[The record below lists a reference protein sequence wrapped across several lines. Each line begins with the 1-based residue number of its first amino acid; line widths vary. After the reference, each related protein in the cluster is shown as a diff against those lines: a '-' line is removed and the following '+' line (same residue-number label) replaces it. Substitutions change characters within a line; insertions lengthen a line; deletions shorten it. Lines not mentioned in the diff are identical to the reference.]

1 MPTKNKKSDIICGYQ
16 KDKINTYNCL
26 SVYFPWIFKN
36 DFLKNNFQKMQLAS
50 KHEKLLISKDISRN
64 KLLFENKTDIFSE
77 NIHNLFFLVLNTQM
91 SEVTIY
97 IVEIL
102 K

>member
-1 MPTKNKKSDIICGYQ
+1 
-16 KDKINTYNCL
+16 
-26 SVYFPWIFKN
+26 
-36 DFLKNNFQKMQLAS
+36 MQLAS

-64 KLLFENKTDIFSE
+64 KLLSENKTDIFSE
-77 NIHNLFFLVLNTQM
+77 NIHNLFFLILNTQM